1 MLADLQRL
9 IDLQQVDLRLHDLTR
24 QIELFPKRRA
34 QAESE
39 LSRTRHTL
47 EQGRSH
53 HTESLKARKKLEL
66 DVKQLEERISKHKGQ
81 IYEVKSNEAYRALQ
95 QEIDAD
101 EQQKIQAE
109 DRVLEAMIAVEELEK
124 RIKAAE
130 VELKNVEQR
139 VTAALRQLGEEQAA
153 LKKEVA
159 DLQAQREALR
169 SQIGEEMLTIYD
181 RIARAHG
188 GIALAEARDEV
199 CQVCLIHIR
208 PQTFAEVKRNDQI
221 HFCES
226 CHRILYYIPPPPAG
240 PAAEQSLDAARDKP
254 VEAGS

>member
-9 IDLQQVDLRLHDLTR
+9 IDLQRVDLRLHDLTR
-24 QIELFPKRRA
+24 QIELFPQRRA
-34 QAESE
+34 EAESE
-39 LSRTRHTL
+39 LARVRHTL
-47 EQGRSH
+47 EQSRTH

-66 DVKQLEERISKHKGQ
+66 DVKQLEERIGKHKGQ

-95 QEIDAD
+95 EEIDAD

-124 RIKAAE
+124 RIKAGEA
-130 VELKNVEQR
+130 ELKNVEQR

-153 LKKEVA
+153 LEKEAA
-159 DLQAQREALR
+159 DLQAQREGLR
-169 SQIGEEMLTIYD
+169 SQVGEEMLTVYD

-208 PQTFAEVKRNDQI
+208 PQTFTEVKRNDQI

-226 CHRILYYIPPPPAG
+226 CHRILYYAPA
-240 PAAEQSLDAARDKP
+240 PAAAEQS
-254 VEAGS
+254 VEAGSDKPAEAGS